1 MRSLKVPLIVLS
13 LAATAVP
20 GARAVEVEQVLGA
33 LVRVEAEIPSDART
47 AAFLGTRREASGVV
61 IDDAGLVLTIGYI
74 ILEAMSATVTDADGL
89 EVPADV
95 VAYDYDSGFGLLRAT
110 RPIAGAPLALG
121 DSDSLRA
128 DDPALVV
135 AAGGPA
141 AVLPVR
147 VTRRDPFAGY
157 WEYLLES
164 GIYTAPAHPLWSGA
178 ALVGADGRVL
188 GIGSLYLE
196 DAGPGGAAQ
205 PGNLFVPI
213 DLLKPILGDLLAQGR
228 RTAPPRPWMG
238 LFTRDIGSHVVVM
251 RVIDDGPGARAGV
264 EEGDVIAEVDGRA
277 VADMAD
283 LFRKVW
289 ALGAAGVEVPLTVA
303 RGPARQRI
311 VLRSSD
317 RYRYLKLDP
326 SY

>member
-1 MRSLKVPLIVLS
+1 MRRIAVPLIVMS
-13 LAATAVP
+13 VAAAAVP
-20 GARAVEVEQVLGA
+20 GARAVEVEDVLRA

-95 VAYDYDSGFGLLRAT
+95 VAYDYDSGFGLLRAI
-110 RPIAGAPLALG
+110 RPIAGAPLRLG
-121 DSDSLRA
+121 DSDRLSPG
-128 DDPALVV
+128 DPALVV
-135 AAGGPA
+135 AAGGA
-141 AVLPVR
+141 AAILPVR
-147 VTRRDPFAGY
+147 ITRRDPFAGW

-164 GIYTAPAHPLWSGA
+164 AIYTAPAHPAWSGA
-178 ALVGADGRVL
+178 ALVGADGRML
-188 GIGSLYLE
+188 GIGSLRLD
-196 DAGPGGAAQ
+196 DAGPGGAEES
-205 PGNLFVPI
+205 GNLFVPI
-213 DLLKPILGDLLAQGR
+213 NLLKPILGELLAEGR
-228 RTAPPRPWMG
+228 RAAAPRPWMG
-238 LFTRDIGSHVVVM
+238 LFTRDIASHVVVM
-251 RVIDDGPGARAGV
+251 RVIEDGPGARAGV
-264 EEGDVIAEVDGRA
+264 QEGDVIAEVDGRA

-289 ALGAAGVEVPLTVA
+289 ALGEAGVEVPLTVA

-311 VLRSSD
+311 VVRSSD